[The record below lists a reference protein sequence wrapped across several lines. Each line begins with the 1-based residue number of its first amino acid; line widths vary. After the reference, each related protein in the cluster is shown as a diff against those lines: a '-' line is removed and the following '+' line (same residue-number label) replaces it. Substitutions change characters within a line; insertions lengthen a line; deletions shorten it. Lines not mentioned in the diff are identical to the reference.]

1 MIDFTKVPIRVK
13 QMKKQLEA
21 IILDK
26 DDISDIEDLD
36 TDDGRRGPRSKSF
49 FWKEVKKEVK
59 KQGSRTVVGV
69 KGQFASFERTQP
81 G

>member
-1 MIDFTKVPIRVK
+1 
-13 QMKKQLEA
+13 MKKALEA
-21 IILDK
+21 IVLDK

-36 TDDGRRGPRSKSF
+36 TEDGSRRPRSKSA

-69 KGQFASFERTQP
+69 KGQFANFERAQP